1 MDPRPRPPPP
11 AVPTPPAVPPPPP
24 QLRLAAGAPPP
35 PPPPPP
41 AVPPPP
47 PAVSDRGSPPDTAH
61 PPPPDGATADPAEQS
76 FSIEELDVKGTL
88 VKFYTRHAPEKVDRI
103 DFVLSQYVNEEEQ
116 MLADLAARYQLSKA
130 EMLTFCVPRLLA
142 PPPKPAKPTKEVL
155 PANPANHHDHH
166 PDDDDDEE
174 EGDGEAERAAR
185 ASVCTIPP
193 IRIGNLTK
201 VRIKDGK
208 LQPLLF
214 VLKGDGLFYV
224 KKQRLDGMRKFLNRL
239 TGIDFGTSC
248 MIERNTRN
256 IDILKLMAS
265 ELDPDDTELL
275 QRMASMIDVNLDCV
289 FILRSKRKSFYLI
302 APTSAERQG
311 WCSDIEETRQ
321 AAQLQAAGGQQPPL
335 DESQMCPLYT
345 FKSEVSD
352 CSQCGR
358 SFGVFSRRHHCRQCG
373 VVVCEVCSRNKV
385 RIPRLD
391 ERMLFKC
398 CNACTAQLKAERRY
412 GAASVI

>member
-1 MDPRPRPPPP
+1 MDPKPRP
-11 AVPTPPAVPPPPP
+11 APPAVPPPPP
-24 QLRLAAGAPPP
+24 KQRGLAAGAPPTP
-35 PPPPPP
+35 PPPS
-41 AVPPPP
+41 PPP
-47 PAVSDRGSPPDTAH
+47 PAVSDRGSLPDTAP
-61 PPPPDGATADPAEQS
+61 PPPPDGTTAVPAEQS
-76 FSIEELDVKGTL
+76 FSIEELDIKATL
-88 VKFYTRHAPEKVDRI
+88 CKFYERHAPEKLDRI

-116 MLADLAARYQLSKA
+116 MLADLAARYQLSEA
-130 EMLTFCVPRLLA
+130 DMLTFCVPRLLGAGA
-142 PPPKPAKPTKEVL
+142 PPPKPTKPKPAKEIS
-155 PANPANHHDHH
+155 PANPVSHHDHH
-166 PDDDDDEE
+166 ADHADDDDDEE

-201 VRIKDGK
+201 VRIKDGA

-224 KKQRLDGMRKFLNRL
+224 KKQRLDGMRKFFNRL
-239 TGIDFGTSC
+239 TGFDFGTKS

-265 ELDPDDTELL
+265 ELGPDDTELL
-275 QRMASMIDVNLDCV
+275 QRTASMLDVNLDCV
-289 FILRSKRKSFYLI
+289 FILRSKRKSFYVI

-311 WCSDIEETRQ
+311 WYSDIEEIRK
-321 AAQLQAAGGQQPPL
+321 AAQLQAAGGQPPL
-335 DESQMCPLYT
+335 NESQMCPLYT

-358 SFGVFSRRHHCRQCG
+358 SFGLFSRRHHCRQCG